1 MGRTSVIA
9 LGIALVLLG
18 WWFVSIESAPRS
30 HADAIMMQL
39 RTRDIPVRHVTVTQP
54 WPIALPFYAY
64 GATVMPYQASVS
76 IQLVSGL
83 TVSGFMVCQSVPF
96 DCRITVREYQVV
108 SEKIPDIHQ
117 SSTTWEWIREQ
128 WSKLITL

>member
-1 MGRTSVIA
+1 MGRTSIIA
-9 LGIALVLLG
+9 LGITLVLLG
-18 WWFVSIESAPRS
+18 WWLIAIESAPRS
-30 HADAIMMQL
+30 HADAIMMHL
-39 RTRDIPVRHVTVTQP
+39 RMRNIPVRQVHVTQP

-96 DCRITVREYQVV
+96 DCRITVKDYQVV
-108 SEKIPDIHQ
+108 SEQITDIRQ
-117 SSTTWEWIREQ
+117 SPSVWDWVREQ
-128 WSKLITL
+128 WSKLITT